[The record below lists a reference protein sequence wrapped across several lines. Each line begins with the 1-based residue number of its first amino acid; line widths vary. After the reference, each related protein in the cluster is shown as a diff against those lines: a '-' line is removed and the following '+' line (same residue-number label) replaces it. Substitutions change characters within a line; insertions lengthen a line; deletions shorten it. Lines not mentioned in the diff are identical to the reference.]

1 MQMNSWL
8 AALLWLLIS
17 GTVNAK
23 EVVSLTETER
33 RIALDQYISFIED
46 PNHALTF
53 EHVQELADNQWQQ
66 NEKDQLNFGYSKS
79 SFWLKVSFRN
89 DDAVWLDRILEIG
102 YPVLDYIDIYVVKN
116 GIYTNHILMG
126 DKLPFYE
133 RLIQSRNFLV
143 PLSFSVN
150 EKIDLYIKIKTTSSV
165 QAPMELWNPIDFHQV
180 DQSRVIFQGVYFGIA
195 LVMIL
200 YNLFV
205 YLAVSEK
212 TYLHYVA
219 YISFMP
225 LFLASLN
232 GLSFQYLWPTATW
245 WNDQSIVFFLNGVL
259 VFGSFF
265 SIRFLSLK
273 PESHLWINR
282 YLNGI
287 AWLGSLQ
294 MVASLLF
301 TYKTMIQPTIYLAII
316 TCVSLLFIGIY
327 RCIQGDIS
335 ARYFTVAW
343 TSMLF
348 GGIVL
353 ALNKFTVLPQNIITE
368 SATQI
373 GSALEIILLSIALA
387 DRLNQEK
394 RKAFAAQLAALE
406 HEREARQAQEE
417 TLQVQKEANQMLEQ
431 RVIERTSELEKLNQ
445 QLLELSAT
453 DALTGLKNRGY
464 FDDKFQH
471 YFTTAYRF
479 QRPLSLLVID
489 IDHFKQFN
497 DNHGHLVG
505 DECLKMVA
513 EHIESIVSRPEDKT
527 ARYGGEEFV
536 VLLPDTNEQGAFKV
550 AERIR
555 NRIASTPFQLTNTM
569 LQVTVSIGIT
579 TQIPSDV
586 DKRKE
591 MFDKADEALYLSKN
605 RGRNC
610 VSVLPISKAAESP
623 S

>member
-1 MQMNSWL
+1 MQLYLKLFVFLFSCL
-8 AALLWLLIS
+8 AQLSFASELIS
-17 GTVNAK
+17 I
-23 EVVSLTETER
+23 TEHER
-33 RIALDQYISFIED
+33 RIALDKHVSFIED
-46 PNHALTF
+46 PDHSLSF
-53 EHVQELADNQWQQ
+53 EDVSELPAEQWHNNDQEQINL
-66 NEKDQLNFGYSKS
+66 GYSES
-79 SFWLKVSFRN
+79 SYWLKISLRN
-89 DDAVWLDRILEIG
+89 ADSVWLDRILEIG
-102 YPVLDYIDIYVVKN
+102 YPVLDFIDIYIVKN
-116 GIYTNHILMG
+116 NIYTNHIILG

-133 RLIQSRNFLV
+133 RLIQSRNFLI

-150 EKIDLYIKIKTTSSV
+150 EKIDLYMKIKTSSSV
-165 QAPMELWNPIDFHQV
+165 QAPLELWNPIDFHQV

-212 TYLHYVA
+212 TYLHYVG
-219 YISFMP
+219 YISCMA
-225 LFLASLN
+225 LFLGSLS

-273 PESHLWINR
+273 SSTHLWINR

-287 AWLGSLQ
+287 AWLASIQ
-294 MVASLLF
+294 MICSLLF
-301 TYKTMIQPTIYLAII
+301 TYKVMIQPTIYLAI
-316 TCVSLLFIGIY
+316 TACLSLLLVGLY
-327 RCIQGDIS
+327 RCFQGDIS

-353 ALNKFTVLPQNIITE
+353 ALNKFTVLPQNMITE

-394 RKAFAAQLAALE
+394 RKAFAAQLDALK

-417 TLQVQKEANQMLEQ
+417 TLQVQKEANLMLEQ
-431 RVIERTSELEKLNQ
+431 RVIERTSELEDLNKR
-445 QLLELSAT
+445 LLELSAT

-471 YFTTAYRF
+471 YYTTAYRF
-479 QRPLSLLVID
+479 QKPLSLLVID

-497 DNHGHLVG
+497 DNHGHLIG

-513 EHIESIVSRPEDKT
+513 ENIQHVVSRPEDKT
-527 ARYGGEEFV
+527 TRYGGEEFV
-536 VLLPDTNEQGAFKV
+536 VLLPDTSEQGAQRV
-550 AERIR
+550 AEKIR
-555 NRIASTPFQLTNTM
+555 QRIAETPFQLANCM

-579 TQIPSDV
+579 TETPKAA

-591 MFDKADEALYLSKN
+591 MFDRADEALYVSKN
-605 RGRNC
+605 NGRNQ
-610 VSVLPISKAAESP
+610 VNSLPAIIKTAS
-623 S
+623 